1 MDRAGIEAL
10 CLSLP
15 GATLDYPFG
24 PDAAVFKVGGKMF
37 CMMGERRG
45 VSFKVSDMA
54 YQILTENGLARPAPY
69 LARPAP
75 YLARAR
81 WVNLPDPSAWS
92 EADLAGHLAAAHALV
107 ASRLTRAQK
116 AALGL

>member
-69 LARPAP
+69 LAR
-75 YLARAR
+75 AR

>member
-1 MDRAGIEAL
+1 MDRAGIEAF

-15 GATLDYPFG
+15 GAVLDYPFG
-24 PDAAVFKVGGKMF
+24 PQPAVYKVGGKMF
-37 CMMGERRG
+37 CLQGLHDG

-54 YQILTENGLARPAPY
+54 YQILTEHG

-81 WVNLPDPSAWS
+81 WVNLPTPGDWS
-92 EADLAGHLAAAHALV
+92 DEDLRQHLVAAHGLIRD
-107 ASRLTRAQK
+107 RLPRK
-116 AALGL
+116 LKIELGL

>member
-15 GATLDYPFG
+15 GAVLDYPFG
-24 PDAAVFKVGGKMF
+24 PHIAVYKVGGKMF
-37 CMMGERRG
+37 CAMQDGDG

-69 LARPAP
+69 LAKAK
-75 YLARAR
+75 
-81 WVNLPDPSAWS
+81 WVNLSLPSDWPDD
-92 EADLAGHLAAAHALV
+92 ELIDHLRGAYQLILGK
-107 ASRLTRAQK
+107 LTKKARAE
-116 AALGL
+116 LGL

>member
-1 MDRAGIEAL
+1 MDRAGIGAL

-15 GATLDYPFG
+15 GAVLDYPFG

-37 CMMGERRG
+37 CMMGQRRG

-69 LARPAP
+69 LARAK
-75 YLARAR
+75 

-92 EADLAGHLAAAHALV
+92 EADLAEHLTAAHALV
-107 ASRLTRAQK
+107 ANRLTRVQK